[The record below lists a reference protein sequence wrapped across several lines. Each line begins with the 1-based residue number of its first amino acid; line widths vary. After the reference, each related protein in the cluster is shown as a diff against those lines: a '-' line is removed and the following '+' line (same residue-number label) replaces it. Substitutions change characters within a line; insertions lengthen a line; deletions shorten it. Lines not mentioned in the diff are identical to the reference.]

1 MTDRAALLDAG
12 RAYLERWSAWL
23 KANPTADEA
32 SVAAAMRRG
41 DPPPE
46 LSVKPIEESLA
57 AQWEEANPMASRIY
71 WTIRA
76 NLEER
81 DGGVK
86 KHHHRVAVVAIHD
99 SFPAKSERARLGLPV
114 RITELAGALGVT
126 DRVLRGYREKYRDV
140 FGATRG
146 TILNSFVNTYYGR
159 VLETL
164 GESAVVPGRDGAADR
179 RLFLQIAGELVERQD
194 VTVKGG
200 ALYITENRGGE
211 SGGDSG

>member
-46 LSVKPIEESLA
+46 PSAGPIEESLA
-57 AQWEEANPMASRIY
+57 AGWEESFPMAGRLY

-76 NLEER
+76 ALEER

-99 SFPAKSERARLGLPV
+99 SFASKSDRARLGLPV
-114 RITELAGALGVT
+114 KMNDLAGSLGVS
-126 DRVLRGYREKYRDV
+126 DRILRGYREKYRDV
-140 FGATRG
+140 LAATRG
-146 TILNSFVNTYYGR
+146 TMLNTFVNTYYGR
-159 VLETL
+159 VLESL
-164 GESAVVPGRDGAADR
+164 GESAAMPGRDGTADR
-179 RLFLQIAGELVERQD
+179 RLFLQMAGELVEQQE
-194 VTVKGG
+194 VTMKGG
-200 ALYITENRGGE
+200 AMYILENRGGE
-211 SGGDSG
+211 GG